1 MRKLYATL
9 LIGVLFLEPLNASA
23 AVKAGA
29 TCSKLGATSTYSG
42 KEYTCI
48 KTGKKFVWD
57 KGVAIPKP
65 VPTVSPTPSTSPT
78 PTPTATVTPSPSP
91 TPSVTPTPTPTPTSA
106 PFIEGGNC
114 EKMGLQGKDST
125 GLLEC
130 RKIVGNKLIYVRITN
145 NFEAIV
151 NPTSPDTLTTCQ
163 LPDMRTTKLFW
174 RPSIAYPPIPE
185 PGFTATGTFKVVV
198 VGIDFEDSV
207 GEGSPSEIWKDDLNK
222 ATEWLKWYTNDKV
235 RYNFTTNNKWLRAPR
250 TSEKYNQANEADKS
264 AGGNT
269 VGLGGMTDTQQSE
282 DFVNLIAE
290 STDLSNT
297 TAIWIYYPPTI
308 QKITEQWYNR
318 DVHVQNSKYG
328 MVKAMMA
335 AIGAD
340 TYISKRVRWGYFLHE
355 MMHSHG
361 IFGHSPKI
369 PWRVGLMSTGAGWS
383 NALLTWDALSVGWVN
398 ESDIYCIAKEKVVP
412 TEIKIVPLGREQKGT
427 RAISIKLN
435 DHQVLIIESYRKDK
449 WSYGLGQGFAGAMVT
464 LVDTTLSTT
473 WDNPEGMANPSSVS
487 RFLKVEGANHGG
499 YESVGTGIP
508 LGKDNINWDIGV
520 VDGIGIAGDKD
531 PWDLNFVM
539 YVGES
544 ITFDGVKIT
553 LISGGDN
560 DTFRIEKVS

>member
-1 MRKLYATL
+1 MKKLLA
-9 LIGVLFLEPLNASA
+9 VFVSAAFFLVPLNAIA

-29 TCSKLGATSTYSG
+29 SCSKLGATSTYAG
-42 KEYTCI
+42 KKYTCI
-48 KTGKKFVWD
+48 KSGKKLVWN
-57 KGVAIPKP
+57 KGVAVAAPKP
-65 VPTVSPTPSTSPT
+65 TST
-78 PTPTATVTPSPSP
+78 PTPTPSPSP
-91 TPSVTPTPTPTPTSA
+91 TPTATETATPTPAPTPSPTSS

-114 EKMGLQGKDST
+114 EKMGKQGNDST
-125 GLLEC
+125 GILEC

-145 NFEAIV
+145 KFDPVV
-151 NPTSPDTLTTCQ
+151 NPVSPDSLKVCQ
-163 LPDMRTTKLFW
+163 LPDMRTEKKFW

-185 PGFTATGTFKVVV
+185 AGFTATGTFKVVV
-198 VGIDFEDSV
+198 VGIDFSDSP
-207 GEGSPSEIWKDDLNK
+207 GDGSPSDIWREDLIK
-222 ATEWLKWYTNDKV
+222 ATEWLNWYTNGKV
-235 RYNFTTNNKWLRAPR
+235 KYNFTTNNKWLRAPR
-250 TSEKYNQANEADKS
+250 TSEKYDQANEADKS

-282 DFVNLIAE
+282 DFVNLISE
-290 STDLSNT
+290 TTDLSNT

-318 DVHVQNSKYG
+318 DVHVQNAKYG
-328 MVKAMMA
+328 LVKAMMA

-340 TYISKRVRWGYFLHE
+340 TYTSKRVRWGYFLHE

-369 PWRVGLMSTGAGWS
+369 PWRIGLMSTGAGFT

-398 ESDIYCIAKEKVVP
+398 ESDIYCVDKQKLSP
-412 TEIKIVPLGREQKGT
+412 TDIKIVPLGREQSGV
-427 RAISIKLN
+427 RAISVKLN
-435 DHQVLIIESYRKDK
+435 DHQALIVESLRKDK
-449 WSYGLGQGFAGAMVT
+449 WSYGLGQGFAGVMVT
-464 LVDTTLSTT
+464 LVDTTISTT

-531 PWDLNFVM
+531 PWDLNYVM

-544 ITFDGVKIT
+544 IIFDGVKISL
-553 LISGGDN
+553 LIGGDN
-560 DTFRIEKVS
+560 DTIRIEKTS